1 VTFRKRTR
9 SALYA
14 LAAETHWQAS
24 IPLTKW
30 SLWHQAMAD
39 DNFGG
44 MAPSHGASW
53 RSMSQLHTSLGPLAS
68 SCGIGRGCWGGRA
81 RPRRCTWLWAWS
93 TRQPLPGAMTLRR
106 RGSSWWSASAMKRL
120 RLLSIR

>member
-1 VTFRKRTR
+1 MASGRLRLHAAVEMLPTVAPTTRKRTR

-14 LAAETHWQAS
+14 LAAETHCQAS

-44 MAPSHGASW
+44 MTPKGNVAWVPTALSA
-53 RSMSQLHTSLGPLAS
+53 LATMEL
-68 SCGIGRGCWGGRA
+68 A
-81 RPRRCTWLWAWS
+81 
-93 TRQPLPGAMTLRR
+93 
-106 RGSSWWSASAMKRL
+106 
-120 RLLSIR
+120 

>member
-1 VTFRKRTR
+1 MTIFAVLIMLLHSSRVRKRTR

-14 LAAETHWQAS
+14 LAAETHCQAS

-44 MAPSHGASW
+44 MTPKGNVAWVPTALSA
-53 RSMSQLHTSLGPLAS
+53 LATMEL
-68 SCGIGRGCWGGRA
+68 A
-81 RPRRCTWLWAWS
+81 
-93 TRQPLPGAMTLRR
+93 
-106 RGSSWWSASAMKRL
+106 
-120 RLLSIR
+120 

>member
-1 VTFRKRTR
+1 MRRYSEAIKADVRRRMSPPNLQSVARISEETGIHVAPSARKRTR

-14 LAAETHWQAS
+14 LAAETHCQAS

-44 MAPSHGASW
+44 MTPKGNVAWVPTALSA
-53 RSMSQLHTSLGPLAS
+53 LATMEL
-68 SCGIGRGCWGGRA
+68 A
-81 RPRRCTWLWAWS
+81 
-93 TRQPLPGAMTLRR
+93 
-106 RGSSWWSASAMKRL
+106 
-120 RLLSIR
+120 

>member
-1 VTFRKRTR
+1 MIHQLESVMTVPIRKRTR

-14 LAAETHWQAS
+14 LAAETHCQAS

-44 MAPSHGASW
+44 MTPKGNVAWVPTALSA
-53 RSMSQLHTSLGPLAS
+53 LATMEL
-68 SCGIGRGCWGGRA
+68 A
-81 RPRRCTWLWAWS
+81 
-93 TRQPLPGAMTLRR
+93 
-106 RGSSWWSASAMKRL
+106 
-120 RLLSIR
+120 